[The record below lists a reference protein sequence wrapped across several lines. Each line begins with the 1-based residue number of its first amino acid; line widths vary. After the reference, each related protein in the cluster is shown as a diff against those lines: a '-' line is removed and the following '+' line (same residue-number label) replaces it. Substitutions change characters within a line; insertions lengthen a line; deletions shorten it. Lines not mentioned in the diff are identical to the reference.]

1 MAKAQGTIDPLEPAD
16 AKRDTSP
23 RQRAVSG
30 TARVTASP
38 LPNGAQRAVPSS
50 LPLDVA
56 VQDPQARGAAAHGFR
71 TVLRNRY
78 FLRLWLAQVISQT
91 IMNAANYGVII
102 LVTKQ
107 VQSFTA
113 TGGAIVAFSLPALIF
128 AAPAGVVVDHLD
140 RRLVLWMSNVLRA
153 GAAILFVVSLMINPD
168 ALLPVYL
175 LAFFMAMIGQ
185 FFAPAEGAAIPRLVR
200 NDELIHAL
208 ALFNITFTLAQAAGL
223 IVLGPLALLFIP
235 PLHFGP
241 VSGGFTLEPIATLF
255 ILIAALYIVCALL
268 ILSIPP
274 YRMRLIP
281 QPLRLPRRQQAEVVK
296 ARPRS
301 RRARVVA
308 GLVECWRFIS
318 RDQVLNVSV
327 WQLALGGSVV
337 AVVAMIAPRFVIEF
351 FNQPPEL
358 AALVFVPAGA
368 GLILG
373 SAFTPLVTNR
383 LSYNTTVALGIATL
397 AGSAALLTLVH
408 AIAPS
413 IFGDTYYSAIPYLAI
428 MLLLT
433 FLIGIAL
440 DFVNIP
446 AQTLMQE
453 HSPDWIK
460 GRVLAVQGML
470 LNGLTIPFVLL
481 MGRVADIFGL
491 MAAILILAGVV
502 AVAGAISVHFGVQG
516 QRKQRQHPEAATATE
531 SA

>member
-1 MAKAQGTIDPLEPAD
+1 MTAAPLPQGTAH
-16 AKRDTSP
+16 
-23 RQRAVSG
+23 
-30 TARVTASP
+30 ASP
-38 LPNGAQRAVPSS
+38 AS

-56 VQDPQARGAAAHGFR
+56 VQDPQIRGTAAHGFR
-71 TVLRNRY
+71 TVLGNRF
-78 FLRLWLAQVISQT
+78 FLRLWMAQVISQT
-91 IMNAANYGVII
+91 IMNAANYGIII

-140 RRLVLWMSNVLRA
+140 RRLVLWLSNVLRA
-153 GAAILFVVSLMINPD
+153 GAAILFVVSLMINEN
-168 ALLPVYL
+168 ALVPAYL

-200 NDELIHAL
+200 SDELIHAL

-223 IVLGPLALLFIP
+223 IVLGPLALLLIP
-235 PLHFGP
+235 EIHIGP
-241 VSGGFTLEPIATLF
+241 AIGGMTIQPIVTLF
-255 ILIAALYIVCALL
+255 ILIALLYIVCALL

-274 YRMRLIP
+274 YRMRLVP
-281 QPLRLPRRQQAEVVK
+281 QPLRLPRRQQAEVIK
-296 ARPRS
+296 PRQHTS
-301 RRARVVA
+301 RRARIVA

-318 RDQVLNVSV
+318 RDQVLAVSV

-337 AVVAMIAPRFVIEF
+337 AVVAMIAPRFVVEF
-351 FNQPPEL
+351 FHQPPEL

-373 SAFTPLVTNR
+373 SAITPIVTRR
-383 LSYNTTVALGIATL
+383 LGYNPSIALGIATL
-397 AGSAALLTLVH
+397 ALSAALLTVVH
-408 AIAPS
+408 AVAPS
-413 IFGDTYYSAIPYLAI
+413 IFGETAFYSAIPYLAI

-470 LNGLTIPFVLL
+470 LNGLTVPFVLI
-481 MGRVADIFGL
+481 MGRVADILGL
-491 MAAILILAGVV
+491 MPAILILAGII

-516 QRKQRQHPEAATATE
+516 QRKLQRAEASVVPE